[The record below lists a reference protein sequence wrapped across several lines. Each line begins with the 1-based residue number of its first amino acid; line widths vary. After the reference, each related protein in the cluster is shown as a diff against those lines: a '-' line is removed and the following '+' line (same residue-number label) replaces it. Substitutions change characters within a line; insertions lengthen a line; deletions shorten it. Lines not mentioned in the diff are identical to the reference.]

1 LRTKKRNLA
10 IAKTK
15 TAFTMVEM
23 SEPEQYISLNLN
35 APASD
40 QSASGEN
47 LPAAETLQFRRA
59 EHTASEVGGQRCAA
73 CAKPLDTTYFQVHD
87 RVVCPECASSIESRQ
102 KAPPAHSLLRAFIYG
117 LGAAIAGCALYATV
131 AIVTGLE
138 IALIAI
144 LIGYMVGKAIRHASG
159 GLGGRPQQI
168 LAVVLT
174 YFSIS
179 TSYIPVA
186 IYQYAKSPQNTAVTR
201 SANAEQSEGRS
212 EPSSAGAALLG
223 MLAFGLAAPFLSISG
238 VGGLISLLIIFFG
251 LQRAWR
257 VTGRPEILVHGP
269 FQTSSSS

>member
-1 LRTKKRNLA
+1 
-10 IAKTK
+10 
-15 TAFTMVEM
+15 MVQM
-23 SEPEQYISLNLN
+23 SEPEPFTSLNLN
-35 APASD
+35 APASNL
-40 QSASGEN
+40 SASAEN

-59 EHTASEVGGQRCAA
+59 EHTTSEATGQRCAA
-73 CAKPLDTTYFQVHD
+73 CVKPLGATYFQVHD
-87 RVVCPECASSIESRQ
+87 KIVCPQCASAVESRL

-144 LIGYMVGKAIRHASG
+144 LIGYMVGKAVRHASG

-179 TSYIPVA
+179 MSYIPVA
-186 IYQYAKSPQNTAVTR
+186 IYHYAKNPPHAAAATSGNAIQTR
-201 SANAEQSEGRS
+201 NNRQ
-212 EPSSAGAALLG
+212 PSSAGSALLG
-223 MLAFGLAAPFLSISG
+223 LLAIGLAAPFLSISG

-257 VTGRPEILVHGP
+257 VTGRPEIVVHGP
-269 FQTSSSS
+269 FQTQSS

>member
-1 LRTKKRNLA
+1 
-10 IAKTK
+10 
-15 TAFTMVEM
+15 M

-35 APASD
+35 ASTGD
-40 QSASGEN
+40 RSASGEN
-47 LPAAETLQFRRA
+47 LPAPETLQFRRA
-59 EHTASEVGGQRCAA
+59 EHTTSEVTEQRCAA
-73 CAKPLDTTYFQVHD
+73 CAKALGATYFQVHD
-87 RVVCPECASSIESRQ
+87 RVICSECASAVESRQ

-117 LGAAIAGCALYATV
+117 LGAALAGCALYAAV

-168 LAVVLT
+168 LAVLLT

-186 IYQYAKSPQNTAVTR
+186 IYQYAKHPPNAASSRGAT
-201 SANAEQSEGRS
+201 AEQSERGG
-212 EPSSAGAALLG
+212 EPSSAGAVLLG
-223 MLAFGLAAPFLSISG
+223 MLAFGLAAPFLSISD
-238 VGGLISLLIIFFG
+238 VGGLLSLLIIFFG